1 MRSIDGTEPTATFP
15 HSAEWPTR
23 AVIAVLT
30 YQRTDGLDDTVRAL
44 LTARDGHPGA
54 SVLVVDNNPGADA
67 RPIVLQIAAGLPS
80 GLLRYVH
87 EPRPGIAAAR
97 NRAIDESSAAD
108 VLIFVD
114 DDERPTADW
123 LEHLLR
129 LYRRRRP
136 AAIAGPVVSEFPR
149 RPEPWILDGG
159 FFTRR
164 RLPTGTP
171 LDCAATN
178 NLLIDVAQLRALG
191 IRFDDGFGLTGGS
204 DTLFTRQIVSRGGVI
219 LWCDDAIVADRVPPA
234 RLTRQW
240 VLQKAFR
247 QGNVTPRIRLALAGG
262 HLGRAR
268 ARMAGIAGGAARLA
282 AGGAKLLA
290 GAVTSNR
297 GRRARGAR
305 LAVRGAGMFLGS
317 CGYAYAEYAR
327 RSGGVRHRTASE
339 RARRHAAKAGR
350 T

>member
-1 MRSIDGTEPTATFP
+1 MPSIEETAGNIALS
-15 HSAEWPTR
+15 HSPDSSTR

-30 YQRTDGLDDTVRAL
+30 YRRSDGLADTLRAL
-44 LTARDGHPGA
+44 LAARDEHP
-54 SVLVVDNNPGADA
+54 SVSILVVDNNPRADA
-67 RPIVLQIAAGLPS
+67 RPIVLRIAEGLPR

-87 EPRPGIAAAR
+87 EPRAGIAAAR

-108 VLIFVD
+108 VLVFVD
-114 DDERPTADW
+114 DDERPTAGW

-129 LYRRRRP
+129 LHRERRP
-136 AAIAGPVVSEFPR
+136 AAIAGPVVSEFAG

-171 LDCAATN
+171 VDCAATN

-191 IRFDDGFGLTGGS
+191 IRFDDDFGLTGGS
-204 DTLFTRQIVSRGGVI
+204 DTLFTRQMVRRGAVI
-219 LWCDDAIVADRVPPA
+219 LWCDDAVVTDLVPPT

-247 QGNVTPRIRLALAGG
+247 QGNVTPRIGLVLADGQ
-262 HLGRAR
+262 LGRAR
-268 ARMAGIAGGAARLA
+268 ARLAGMVGGAARLA
-282 AGGAKLLA
+282 VGGARVLV
-290 GAVTSNR
+290 GAMTLNR

-305 LAVRGAGMFLGS
+305 LAVRGAGMVLGS

-327 RSGGVRHRTASE
+327 RPGGVGRRTPSG
-339 RARRHAAKAGR
+339 RGRRHTARAGG